1 MNWRNHKKAVYCL
14 FTNIEYPQQ
23 KFKGNCSKALLATRR
38 SPSSGHFKSYEIKQ
52 REANDAI
59 DRSWM
64 CVRGGGAVMNLVT
77 LSNLKY
83 CNKCYSNHLEEL
95 YWSCVLKAA
104 PSQHLSQTHSVTNAG
119 LRNDCSIPLHTRSLT
134 PCCSWFYHMALVSF
148 YRVFQLQV
156 CSNREFSSYENVLS
170 VRLFQR
176 ECFNFLRLAVRVF

>member
-1 MNWRNHKKAVYCL
+1 MNWRNHQKAVYCL

-52 REANDAI
+52 REDNDAI

-77 LSNLKY
+77 LSNLKC

-104 PSQHLSQTHSVTNAG
+104 PSQHLSQTHSQ
-119 LRNDCSIPLHTRSLT
+119 SQ
-134 PCCSWFYHMALVSF
+134 MLVSEMIALSLF
-148 YRVFQLQV
+148 IPGPW
-156 CSNREFSSYENVLS
+156 LS
-170 VRLFQR
+170 VAADSITWPWCPSI
-176 ECFNFLRLAVRVF
+176 ECSSCKFVLTESVLAMRMF